1 MQIEHVA
8 TWCQDLEQMRQ
19 FYEEYFGGRANQ
31 KYVNARGF
39 NSYFLH
45 FEQGARLELMQW
57 PQVNQAKNSASSEY
71 LGLGHLAFSLGSR
84 EAVDRLT
91 TRLVQDGFERLSGPR
106 VTGDGYY
113 ESCLLDHELNRIELC
128 A

>member
-8 TWCQDLEQMRQ
+8 IWCQDLEQMRK

-57 PQVNQAKNSASSEY
+57 PQVNQSKNSASTEF
-71 LGLGHLAFSLGSR
+71 LGLGHLAFTLGSR
-84 EAVDRLT
+84 EAVDSLT
-91 TRLVQDGFERLSGPR
+91 AQLERDGFERLSGPR

-113 ESCLLDHELNRIELC
+113 ESCLLDPELNRIELC